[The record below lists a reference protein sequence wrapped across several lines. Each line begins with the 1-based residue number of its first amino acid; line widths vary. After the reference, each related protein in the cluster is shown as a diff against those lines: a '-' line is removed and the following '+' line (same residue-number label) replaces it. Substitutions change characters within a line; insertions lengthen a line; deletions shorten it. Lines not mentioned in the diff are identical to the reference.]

1 MSLPVPDMRFIPGAV
16 QSVRKR
22 LKTKSAPKAE
32 NLSMMVEEKENG
44 LTIEQA
50 LNQNVMGMAGS
61 LLKGCRQEVASF
73 LGCSVGTWITSA
85 GFTTRSQMTV
95 RAHLLSGHWEPR
107 PYLL

>member
-1 MSLPVPDMRFIPGAV
+1 MA
-16 QSVRKR
+16 
-22 LKTKSAPKAE
+22 
-32 NLSMMVEEKENG
+32 EEKENS

-73 LGCSVGTWITSA
+73 LGGSWITFP

-95 RAHLLSGHWEPR
+95 RGHLLPGHWEPG
-107 PYLL
+107 PYLP

>member
-1 MSLPVPDMRFIPGAV
+1 M
-16 QSVRKR
+16 QSVGNR

-32 NLSMMVEEKENG
+32 NLSSMMVEEKENG

-50 LNQNVMGMAGS
+50 LNQKVMGMAGS

-73 LGCSVGTWITSA
+73 LGSSVGTWITSA

-95 RAHLLSGHWEPR
+95 RVHLLPGHWEPR